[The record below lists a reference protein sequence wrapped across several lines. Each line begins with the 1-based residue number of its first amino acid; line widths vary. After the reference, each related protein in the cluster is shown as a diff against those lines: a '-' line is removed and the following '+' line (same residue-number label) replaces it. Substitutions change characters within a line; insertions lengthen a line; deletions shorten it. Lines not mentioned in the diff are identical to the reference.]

1 MQQYQ
6 RTTFRN
12 LMGQVT
18 YKQTRHSAVTLP
30 SSNNHK
36 LRNTRQWH
44 IIEAI
49 PSVPR
54 PQPKTLS
61 NASKNLDLLP
71 TRSKAAK
78 TLQLGFLDN
87 QVNTAYLYLLP
98 CVPDTILLS
107 LQDQLSEAK
116 RLSKFRKPTLTH
128 TSSNAQKLD
137 NLPRADVTG
146 LIFQLKNQ
154 NFGCKTRLLNKLR
167 KQHYESS
174 SPNHDLRVK
183 ESKADKN
190 IMEHVPGEVL
200 DSATG

>member
-87 QVNTAYLYLLP
+87 Q
-98 CVPDTILLS
+98 
-107 LQDQLSEAK
+107 
-116 RLSKFRKPTLTH
+116 
-128 TSSNAQKLD
+128 
-137 NLPRADVTG
+137 
-146 LIFQLKNQ
+146 LKNQ

-190 IMEHVPGEVL
+190 IMEHVPGKVL